1 METFFKISI
10 FVVLC
15 MIFPALAAIVAVA
28 LLVFIMGG
36 LK

>member
-1 METFFKISI
+1 METFFKITI
-10 FVVLC
+10 FLVLC

-28 LLVFIMGG
+28 LLIFMMGG